1 MILIINN
8 VSRADEIDPFFNE
21 IKPQVV
27 FHAAAFKHVPMLESQ
42 VFKAVKNNVLGTQL
56 VCDLADKYQVESF
69 VLVSTDKAVN
79 PTNNMGMSKR
89 LAEIYCQKI
98 NRTSK
103 TNFITV
109 RFGNVLGSNGSVLPL
124 FRKQLATGG
133 PLTVTHPD
141 MTRYFMMI
149 PEAVNLIL
157 QSYLLGRGG
166 EIFVLEMGDPVRIV
180 ELAEKL
186 ITLSGQKP
194 YDQVNIK
201 FTGVRPG
208 EKLFEEIFHDSEKLS
223 STPNDKILISNARVY
238 DDAKVAYLYKQINDA
253 YCSRNMDKLL
263 LNMLSL
269 VPEYSGHYQLS
280 KSQKTTSPK
289 LELETI

>member
-1 MILIINN
+1 M
-8 VSRADEIDPFFNE
+8 SRADEIDPFFNE

-79 PTNNMGMSKR
+79 PTNIMGMTKR
-89 LAEIYCQKI
+89 LAEIYCQKM

-194 YDQVNIK
+194 YDQVNIQ
-201 FTGVRPG
+201 FTGIRPG

-223 STPNDKILISNARVY
+223 STPHDKILISNARVY
-238 DDAKVAYLYKQINDA
+238 DDAKVTYLYKQINDA

-269 VPEYSGHYQLS
+269 VPEYSGHYQLN
-280 KSQKTTSPK
+280 KSEKTSPK
-289 LELETI
+289 LELEAV

>member
-1 MILIINN
+1 M
-8 VSRADEIDPFFNE
+8 SRADEIDPFFNE

-79 PTNNMGMSKR
+79 PTNIMGMTKR
-89 LAEIYCQKI
+89 LAEIYCQKM

-238 DDAKVAYLYKQINDA
+238 DDAKVTYLYKQINDA

-280 KSQKTTSPK
+280 KSEKTSPK
-289 LELETI
+289 LELEAV